1 MSNDSYIN
9 FQKEAFLMPWNLT
22 FLISAMAMVLG
33 TMIIAPGEAG
43 EFLRNMILLSTFGAE
58 LMYLGIMPKD
68 KRFQRAVRSRVNA
81 EMSKQANT
89 PTERL
94 KQLSRY
100 SLERYVRLK
109 KYRDD
114 IAGNYKKLST
124 ASQSLLDSHLRKI
137 EGLMDSY
144 LSMLHTK
151 ERYNMIQSDNRELEI
166 ARAIEELRQDMED
179 DPPKVRSVKQR
190 RLTILEKSLEE
201 RKRLKE
207 NKEILDAQMAT
218 IEDVIRFIH
227 EQSLSMKDPDGITF
241 QLDTLLNE
249 VEETQASVSE
259 LEDVFNNSGSIL
271 DGIEDAYTP
280 SESTSSG
287 SRVKN

>member
-1 MSNDSYIN
+1 MSNDSHIN

-68 KRFQRAVRSRVNA
+68 KRFQRAVRSRINA

-94 KQLSRY
+94 KQLSRS

-114 IAGNYKKLST
+114 IASNYKKLST
-124 ASQSLLDSHLRKI
+124 ASQSLLDSHVRKI

-144 LSMLHTK
+144 LTMLHTK
-151 ERYNMIQSDNRELEI
+151 ERYNMLQSDNRELEI
-166 ARAIEELRQDMED
+166 ARAIEDLRLDMED

-227 EQSLSMKDPDGITF
+227 EQSLSMKDPEGITF

-259 LEDVFNNSGSIL
+259 LEDVFNSSGSIL
-271 DGIEDAYTP
+271 DGIEAYTP
-280 SESTSSG
+280 SEATSTG
-287 SRVKN
+287 TRVKN

>member
-241 QLDTLLNE
+241 QIGRAH
-249 VEETQASVSE
+249 V
-259 LEDVFNNSGSIL
+259 
-271 DGIEDAYTP
+271 
-280 SESTSSG
+280 
-287 SRVKN
+287 

>member
-1 MSNDSYIN
+1 
-9 FQKEAFLMPWNLT
+9 MPWNLT

-68 KRFQRAVRSRVNA
+68 KRFQRAVRSRINA

-94 KQLSRY
+94 KQLSRS

-114 IAGNYKKLST
+114 IASNYKKLST
-124 ASQSLLDSHLRKI
+124 ASQSLLDSHVRKI

-144 LSMLHTK
+144 LTMLHTK
-151 ERYNMIQSDNRELEI
+151 ERYNMLQSDNRELEI
-166 ARAIEELRQDMED
+166 ARAIEDLRLDMED

-227 EQSLSMKDPDGITF
+227 EQSLSMKDPEGITF

-259 LEDVFNNSGSIL
+259 LEDVFNSSGSIL
-271 DGIEDAYTP
+271 DGIEAYTP
-280 SESTSSG
+280 SEATSTG
-287 SRVKN
+287 TRVKN